1 VSEKLEAMK
10 NQALHVHQQ
19 FTSVIRTQNYLRYRE
34 ARHRNTAERF
44 VWQHNLASMD
54 CSPSHVIHFATCEDM
69 WVSGCL
75 CGVCPYAGEAIGC

>member
-34 ARHRNTAERF
+34 ARHRNTAER
-44 VWQHNLASMD
+44 
-54 CSPSHVIHFATCEDM
+54 
-69 WVSGCL
+69 
-75 CGVCPYAGEAIGC
+75 CGDTTWPAWIAARRM